1 MELVKKLRVKKT
13 IQKRPILQI
22 PIFSDII
29 PETCLTFHPFQE
41 SGEGAGGYGKVMS
54 KEFIEAEMA
63 LFARQA
69 KEVDIII
76 STALIPGK
84 TAPILITKVHFTCL
98 FYLPHHKYISFFSF
112 VFNCMLY
119 QLLRIQHSCSSTQSW
134 GSVLPSIVE
143 TRVQNSRGSPLVFSN
158 RNLGSFCA

>member
-1 MELVKKLRVKKT
+1 MHGTGKKLRVKKP

-29 PETCLTFHPFQE
+29 PETCVTFRPFQE

-98 FYLPHHKYISFFSF
+98 FRDGIPSLSSSYNISGLVPACWLLFQCFVLKPAKLPKS
-112 VFNCMLY
+112 
-119 QLLRIQHSCSSTQSW
+119 
-134 GSVLPSIVE
+134 
-143 TRVQNSRGSPLVFSN
+143 
-158 RNLGSFCA
+158 